1 MRESVYWGVGMG
13 GKGKG
18 KEQKPV
24 RYCNT
29 VSAASLSIY
38 LRENVI
44 CLCVSHTQHSM
55 SISREIETNVVSKHM
70 HYP

>member
-1 MRESVYWGVGMG
+1 MYR
-13 GKGKG
+13 KGKG

-29 VSAASLSIY
+29 VSAASLSIH

-44 CLCVSHTQHSM
+44 CLCVSHTQNKYEYFKGD
-55 SISREIETNVVSKHM
+55 RN
-70 HYP
+70 